1 MNRRPDIKE
10 SEIVQYLQMNLGGDR
25 EVLTRLGRVDLV
37 VGDTIIEC
45 KKYEKWKELL
55 GQLMIN
61 QKCLPK
67 KRFVGVTYHYR
78 EPDNILEIKDIFK
91 SYNIQLIVLIGDE
104 KLRGISKS
112 LISAKRRSALALFKV
127 PD

>member
-25 EVLTRLGRVDLV
+25 EVQTLLGRVDLV

-45 KKYEKWKELL
+45 KKYENWKELL
-55 GQLMIN
+55 GQLLIN

-67 KRFVGVTYHYR
+67 KRFVGVTYHYK
-78 EPDNILEIKDIFK
+78 EPDNISEIKDIFK
-91 SYNIQLIVLIGDE
+91 SYNIQLIVLVGDE

>member
-45 KKYEKWKELL
+45 K
-55 GQLMIN
+55 
-61 QKCLPK
+61 
-67 KRFVGVTYHYR
+67 VTYHYR